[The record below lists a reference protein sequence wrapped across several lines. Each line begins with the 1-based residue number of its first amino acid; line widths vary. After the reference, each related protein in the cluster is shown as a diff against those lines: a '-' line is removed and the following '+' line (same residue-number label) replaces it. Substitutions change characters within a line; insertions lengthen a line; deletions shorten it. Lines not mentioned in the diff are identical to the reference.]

1 MNFDLPDLRAFIAVA
16 KHGSFHAAADE
27 LHLSQPA
34 LSRRIE
40 KLESALGVRLFNRT
54 TRKVDLTTVG
64 REFSHRAQ
72 DVLNNLE
79 QSLLGIRNLATHAS
93 GEVTI
98 ACIPSA
104 VRYFLPDIIKAY
116 HLRFPRIML
125 RIIDQGANEVLT
137 TVLRNEA
144 DFGLNYIGTQEPD
157 LEFEPILK
165 EPFVVACRFDH
176 PLASRRE
183 VTWSDL
189 TTFEYMSVTKDSGN
203 RFLLDLALADNPT
216 RPRWYCEAQHVSTLV
231 SLVEAGMGVAAVPRL
246 AMPPHGHP
254 TLVSVPLVEP
264 VISRTVGLIR
274 RRGRTLSPGAQQLY
288 DQLLALGP
296 QSRKD
301 AAADTAPVGAKP
313 RVTSKQTKGRVG
325 AVQAGIAPARQ
336 T

>member
-1 MNFDLPDLRAFIAVA
+1 
-16 KHGSFHAAADE
+16 
-27 LHLSQPA
+27 
-34 LSRRIE
+34 
-40 KLESALGVRLFNRT
+40 
-54 TRKVDLTTVG
+54 
-64 REFSHRAQ
+64 
-72 DVLNNLE
+72 
-79 QSLLGIRNLATHAS
+79 
-93 GEVTI
+93 
-98 ACIPSA
+98 
-104 VRYFLPDIIKAY
+104 
-116 HLRFPRIML
+116 
-125 RIIDQGANEVLT
+125 
-137 TVLRNEA
+137 
-144 DFGLNYIGTQEPD
+144 
-157 LEFEPILK
+157 
-165 EPFVVACRFDH
+165 
-176 PLASRRE
+176 
-183 VTWSDL
+183 
-189 TTFEYMSVTKDSGN
+189 MSVTKDSGN